1 MDPLLSKPGESVLS
15 DAPASL
21 ASAMKCPLSA
31 LIFFL
36 SLFLLLPA
44 TRASAVEHP
53 GILHKDDNCSSCHP
67 DKSSG
72 KSVHSAMTL
81 SCTVCHL
88 AETQGDMTTLSLAM
102 PRQQICFACH
112 EKSMSL
118 QRHSLGVKGI
128 CVDCHDAH
136 SSNRRMLL
144 REAFDT
150 RRREKTRRL
159 HRLSRTAIHETAREV
174 SDSLPRPARTAAP
187 PRSP

>member
-1 MDPLLSKPGESVLS
+1 MDPLLSNPGESVLS
-15 DAPASL
+15 DGPASL
-21 ASAMKCPLSA
+21 ASAMKYPSCTLIVSLSLLLLLSA
-31 LIFFL
+31 
-36 SLFLLLPA
+36 A
-44 TRASAVEHP
+44 RASAVEHP

-72 KSVHSAMTL
+72 KSVHSAMAL

-88 AETQGDMTTLSLAM
+88 AQTQGDMTTLNLAM

-118 QRHSLGVKGI
+118 QRHSLGVKGM

-144 REAFDT
+144 REAIDT
-150 RRREKTRRL
+150 RRPEKT
-159 HRLSRTAIHETAREV
+159 
-174 SDSLPRPARTAAP
+174 SDYTDYPERQ
-187 PRSP
+187 